1 MLGNQLSSLD
11 LAVFKIP
18 EAHAQTGGALTR
30 FLTPTPP
37 KAELGIVA
45 ILVENDLLEDS
56 ESYET
61 DGEDSALEEHIFTYA
76 ENIQNRL
83 PHTRAI
89 VIGVNSNESTYKIAT
104 VLEKLYYE
112 GADNDLLDTNPLND
126 DFKRE
131 DDNQLVGIVLVGDV
145 PIPVIHEEEGDT
157 APSLYP
163 YTDFYRKRY
172 LYNHDTDR
180 FEYNDAALN
189 PTPEIWHGVIVP
201 PSKNKAKG
209 RQELADYFY
218 KNNQYSKG
226 AAEYNTFNQRLLYYN
241 FPAIDEKLNT
251 FDYNN
256 YKRSVAYSE
265 EIAFKRLNRH
275 LLREMV
281 QEVAA
286 EMEPDKDPDQ
296 RTPLIDDVSIASMS
310 DSTTAEIIKKFT
322 NQENMANPTPNFVQ
336 ALKSYIG
343 RLNPIIARTGRWS
356 EQEYDSLASLIA
368 LRDSYMQNT
377 LMAKGIELENQI
389 NAVIRNVQQQAPVIT
404 GIEIKT
410 TECET
415 EACHVIDEIE
425 TFDFVAFTG
434 GQMVSTMASAEQCG
448 LTRGQKAPAGVPP
461 AKNNSVLVE
470 ANHLYNPDSALIP
483 DPEDDDPPPLE
494 EMEEYINY
502 GGCVANNLYE
512 LDIDVDGDRMERGP
526 RFCKPEEAYWSI
538 VDLAGSKEKELE
550 FYTPAVPEPDEA
562 TGEIPWRCSVE
573 NMSFLPL
580 PRPSGELDE
589 WYDRQNVTDN
599 RETTLRIAINSVYQS
614 MVDAGEIIDPMPEE
628 VLYDPTYFV
637 DYLSPHRRLQLVV
650 HAMLANGN
658 TAMRPFY
665 DGNNSYVAFQITAT
679 TANKYSLIRHTEPT
693 TQTLRNVKKFMTPNT
708 PADGIRS
715 VEFYRNGQ
723 RQLFEYPNL
732 FRLPGNNPEDIAGS
746 LLQMIQAKDSELNQL
761 LGYDANIILQFFGQN
776 PDLTEPILWRKMG
789 IDQKHQLIL
798 EKYVNRDSFLPVP
811 DSNLPVPA
819 TKPDG
824 GYEVLHVLAEGD
836 AQGFQFAINASRLTE
851 AELYDAEMEAAKK
864 EIEDATDGGDD
875 EGDDG
880 DGGLDSGLV
889 YSCGPPDGVEIWEW
903 FDAVYCWI
911 EEEISQLGEMLSL
924 DNVCGGGDLPEPEE
938 IILEDTSK
946 AMEDPNSV
954 PVKLDVTVERGTL
967 VRGESVEV
975 KAKVLN
981 SEEEAIVGYL
991 ENPLAFGLAD
1001 DGIGHFD
1008 QDELEVFTGFGKV
1021 NLIAED
1027 VPGSTQLTVRLGNL
1041 IAPPIPI
1048 RVVEYISVNL
1058 SAVRQTDTRPTY
1070 KITATLVD
1078 PEGNPI
1084 SNINTKLRVRTVKP
1098 SDGLFERGGLVQI
1111 ENGRGETVFY
1121 PNPTSLE
1128 MDLKAQ
1134 HPVYQNDLLHISQ
1147 PPGQP
1152 ARIMINAP
1160 KELPIGKKVNLPI
1173 RVTDVFGNTTPIF
1186 NEPVQIKITDVT
1198 QKYGTLASGTVVIT
1212 EGVGIATVNVG
1223 TETAP
1228 LNLVASHE
1236 ALAPGI
1242 AELSIVAKVTSEE
1255 WAKTYPQNLF
1265 ASFVGFPAGNF
1276 LEDDY
1281 FAGAHLF
1288 NGKTEAAFAF
1298 MSDAPVEPE
1307 AIIHPNYYIETF
1319 RPRHTVTID
1328 ALGDELAVQIVDQK
1342 NLRTLAATTAPLDF
1356 ENIALW
1362 DEDEIPIPG
1371 TIYFE
1376 RTNPNYAVDP
1386 TQNAIYLTDPD
1397 GNPVLTIKKD
1407 YLDFKNYDYR
1417 LVYETEPDEDWMEL
1431 VLVGVLGEIGR
1442 LRLLFN
1448 PRTINSNY
1456 VEIHPELK
1464 ATKQFA
1470 GKSTQDASGLM
1481 LFIPPEEKDEDA
1493 MPSENFGFEGD
1504 NKYILRFAG
1513 GSPAGEATMFNLPPN
1528 AVLLGDPTIQ
1538 LDNPIASSLNYDNTL
1553 GRQIYQ
1559 DSEESDIASLTNF
1572 DFDNDDMEDVAAV
1585 MKDGRIRL
1593 FKQGATDPIIQDR
1606 GDIAFMGDGA
1616 LSIIPFDFKNDG
1628 YDDLLVATD
1637 EGRLA
1642 ILHNNQET
1650 ITRSDIKIKVGKKLY
1665 QILKADMDAD
1675 SYPDLVTVDSR
1686 GDIRIFY
1693 NQSSEL
1699 LRQGAVLPIP
1709 AEDQIPENGVFIGNY
1724 GFSLQLGQN
1733 LKNGLQIRFP
1743 GMPQPDGSTADPPPP
1758 PEPTPPSDNPYGLP
1772 TIIIPETPSTDA
1784 LENFAGRDTSNDLNE
1799 DEIKSHISDLRQE
1812 TEAMQ
1817 ESGQPADSNTLPW
1830 KEGDENEVYF
1840 AQLEDFEINNSAFH
1854 NGLYLSVTKTVENR
1868 DRPAEKNLDL
1878 GEKLLYTI
1886 VLQASKN
1893 VNDFV
1898 LADTVPDALVAD
1910 DKSVKCEG
1918 VGCERFKDD
1927 KKDIYLFVSQLD
1939 LKANQP
1945 IEITYEANVKHTPK
1959 PGISLR
1965 LISEPTTLIGQDQ
1978 AGNPIPF
1985 QAPLDAY
1992 TDIMVSPTYN
2002 TSGQLAAH
2010 YSVAPRAYRLAATQP
2025 AEMDE
2030 ALGDALDGHSDCIAA
2045 LEGLQ
2050 NMTFD
2055 EDNPPPENFMDGIM
2069 EACGMDEISNA
2080 LNDPGKSFA
2089 GDDVLTPEEC
2099 AANPTA
2105 CAGNALD
2112 DLMSSIA
2119 NLSCMGGGCFPMPFN
2134 MAFMAPQS
2142 IPMAMPLISFPAT
2155 LPTPVGPIPFPSFFA
2170 LAPTALGAT
2179 SIPGTYNSMIRF
2191 YMVPTLTGGI
2201 GLSLCW
2207 LNYMGD
2213 STVPPPLIPIPYP
2226 PPIGNCMTFAL
2237 PMSEAPPC
2245 KLLAQLMDKIMATL
2259 NNIVSDINSGVSAV
2273 NSSGLPGE
2281 IQSAQDQGS
2290 GGLEIS
2296 LAINLGDQMKFEPP
2310 VKGFSNLHIGSFDS
2324 IGGAIASWV
2333 DRQTLEI
2340 LNKLLTMPTIR
2351 VILPDVGALFG
2362 SDWDEFNKLVEAFG
2376 NNLDKSNIKE
2386 EKTEGNVDEEKAEIE
2401 GDIGSEIPWL
2411 SAAQIKDLIQNLEK
2425 GALESNFLKNY
2436 EAIEREIRNTST
2448 SPFEQVF
2455 QIANAIPFVNINQH
2469 NIDLKIPWLS
2479 FGQIQ
2484 DFIRDLEQV
2493 RHFYE
2498 KRLDTWEDQLEKFQ
2512 CPDNEDTCAG
2522 KKILEIFIVDLDAFI
2537 NSITQ
2542 NIEVVQSYLRFP
2554 RDFILMKKELADYL
2568 RQIACYLDTYSDM
2581 LGGWLTTIQQQVI
2594 GYAELWYTILEIID
2608 QIEKMI
2614 DVFTNFEDNCDI
2626 CTNERFGNFG
2636 YFTLLGLIL
2645 PDIPI
2650 IKFPKWPDLVIDFSD
2665 LKGSIDI
2672 EMPMIHFVLEPIT
2685 LPSIPKIPFP
2695 DIPTD
2700 LSLLTQLPPLPI
2712 LPGLPELPEL
2722 PPLPAIPTIDLPTLP
2737 PPPKLP
2743 DIGKDFKFIIPLVE
2757 KILEIWCLIKKSFS
2771 PIPEAYMAD
2780 HVVLLT
2786 NRPSYMIPLDFLK
2799 PKIGDIAPID
2809 LGFNELRIETTIYLG
2824 VRLKGALEKLQ
2835 EGADVWN
2842 NMATDWAGYLDEKIS
2857 AELQKMAEDINQG
2870 TQWFEDN
2877 ADPQKL
2883 EDWYEDHVSRVV
2895 YETAQREFEAID
2907 QKYRDIEE
2915 RMQGYSDWLEDNM
2928 QEGMDD
2934 ANQAWVNAMN
2944 EANKAMDE
2952 AGREWADE
2960 LHEAFLAFHWDPFEG
2975 IQQLMKALDEADIDI
2990 GDEMQDALNTVGKE
3004 LGKLVA
3010 EGVLWTQEQVE
3021 EFRKKLNEWFG
3032 ADTPDWVLEF
3042 LESLDEGMG
3051 EAEGA
3056 YDDLTAVPQIP
3067 GNLQK
3072 LLAGQFAQLADII
3085 NTINETEVDY
3095 TVVKE
3100 ALNVPDFTL
3109 PPQLSAIAK
3118 IKTIRHD
3125 LLAYSDQLDGEAIEM
3140 ENANDMLAYIQNQAS
3155 IPSPFEVADLAAP
3168 AIEPAF
3174 SSVAPSS
3181 GNSAPSAPTP
3191 PTLPTAGSDTS
3202 SSLCSG
3208 TCLVD
3213 PDTGYLVQFI
3223 PYFDNPNTSKTAF
3236 VHSGI
3241 NGHSHVVYSDGP
3253 NLYLKRDLEVPLN
3266 ITENIAPSVPNTAFD
3281 LNHFISFG
3289 NTVMPLE
3296 ESANMMSITL
3306 TENSAAS
3313 FEWLESTHPDVYG
3326 YGIEL
3331 ERSILG
3337 YDADKQQNGLADV
3350 TIVLLPPTEDGLLP
3364 EVTVGGQP
3372 IQYGTLAT
3380 SFTDPEEARE
3390 RFGIQ
3395 ARNIVTGG
3403 DMVVFKT
3410 VGNAA
3415 ITLKPTR
3422 AVYFDQYTGP
3432 SFRMNMDNGFY
3443 HIKMTWFD
3451 EFGRTA
3457 NYNRSELLSPQVYVP
3472 APPPI
3477 DVRFNKKFLFPIYKE
3492 GTIHANDIFMD
3503 LSGAYQYYWD
3513 FNQDGL
3519 PEQIGPEI
3527 ILPAQKAPKEFTA
3540 TLIASK
3546 NLEDESFDRHEKS
3559 FKVEIYV
3566 PKINIEQ
3573 EPLALDS
3580 IVQGNMT
3587 PKQEGDDL
3595 SEIPFSLFRKRWGT
3609 WKNLGFLKR
3618 VAGEETIPPLNSQFG
3633 WENNYYSITAEGDY
3647 SINGFSRGPASV
3659 IVRDEGGREIARVH
3673 LETGQAEILNPNY
3686 ELKAVPASR
3695 ELPTRI
3701 IVLKKGFDT
3710 VIFNAY
3716 YISDVNNDILILDEP
3731 LDQENVEAIGV
3742 TIGDRNLA
3750 DTIIARNMP
3759 GYAESYPGGAAIF
3772 NDATQLNI
3780 ALINS
3785 DGAVRMMQKG
3795 YGFRLKNEGILFERV
3810 IFEIFDEATGAPVFD
3825 VFIRANF
3832 NNLEIRQD
3840 ELWNEIKTTIGYLKE
3855 TIKPLFASL
3864 IAQAPPAPESPFP
3877 DLDASHPFYQQIL
3890 DLYKRRI
3897 VSGYGDGTFQPDAK
3911 LSRAEFVKIA
3921 LGATNCFDCSRPSD
3935 PVKEKYTGTPP
3946 FPDVYLPAWY
3956 FYCIAIA
3963 KDLSMITGYGD
3974 GFFRPGQNI
3983 SRAEAA
3989 AILLRQSGIEI
4000 QEAPEEAFIDV
4011 PDYAWYKDYV
4021 YTAVEIGLVQNQLG
4035 FVFPDEEITRGE
4047 FAFMAS
4053 SILSLQDCKL
4063 VDSDEDGMPDWWE
4076 MENNLDP
4083 LYAGDAP
4090 LDNDEDGFS
4099 NLNEFRMGTDPNDP
4113 SDPGYIPPDEICP
4126 CLDNPNQNDTDDDGI
4141 IDACDEDL
4149 DNDGVKN
4156 VMCLFDDNG
4165 LVDPEKA
4172 AESDD
4177 NCIFVGNAPQTDQ
4190 DTDGVGDACY
4200 PVDQCPEIPEDIDG
4214 INDLDGCPE
4223 VYDETADSSDR
4234 IAENLPGVYV
4244 NGGPAC
4250 NFLDYEADLVDGDII
4265 MTAIT
4270 DVDTHEVIYER
4281 SGEITY

>member
-1 MLGNQLSSLD
+1 MLGNQLGSLD
-11 LAVFKIP
+11 ISVFKIP

-30 FLTPTPP
+30 LLNPQLP

-45 ILVENDLLEDS
+45 ILADNQLLEDKK
-56 ESYET
+56 SYVTE
-61 DGEDSALEEHIFTYA
+61 DEEGEVLEETTLEKHIFTYA
-76 ENIQNRL
+76 RNIQNRL

-89 VIGVNSNESTYKIAT
+89 VIGVDSNESTYKIAT

-126 DFKRE
+126 DFKHE
-131 DDNQLVGIVLVGDV
+131 DDNQLVGVVLVGDV
-145 PIPVIHEEEGDT
+145 PIPVVYEAEGDT

-172 LYNHDTDR
+172 IYNHNTDR

-201 PSKNKAKG
+201 PSKNEAEG
-209 RQELADYFY
+209 RQQLADYFY

-226 AAEYNTFNQRLLYYN
+226 KDGYSDFNQRLLYYN

-256 YKRSVAYSE
+256 YKRSVRYAE
-265 EIAFKRLNRH
+265 EIAFGRSNRH

-286 EMEPDKDPDQ
+286 EMEPDKAPEE
-296 RTPLIDDVSIASMS
+296 RTPLIDDIAISSMS
-310 DSTTAEIIKKFT
+310 DFTTAEIIKKFT

-356 EQEYDSLASLIA
+356 EQEYDSFASLIT

-377 LMAKGIELENQI
+377 LLGKNIELENRI
-389 NAVIRNVQQQAPVIT
+389 NAAIRGVQELVPVIT

-425 TFDFVAFTG
+425 TFDFTAFTG
-434 GQMVSTMASAEQCG
+434 GQMVSTIASAEQCG
-448 LTRGQKAPAGVPP
+448 LLRGQETPAGVPLT
-461 AKNNSVLVE
+461 KNNSVLVE

-483 DPEDDDPPPLE
+483 DPDDHSPPPLE

-512 LDIDVDGDRMERGP
+512 LDVEANGDRMQRGP
-526 RFCKPEEAYWSI
+526 RFCKPDEAYWSI
-538 VDLAGSKEKELE
+538 LDLAGAKEKKLT
-550 FYTPAVPEPDEA
+550 FYMPADPEPDELM
-562 TGEIPWRCSVE
+562 GEIPWRCSVE

-580 PRPSGELDE
+580 PRPNDDDLDE
-589 WYDRQNVTDN
+589 WYDDQNVTDD
-599 RETTLRIAINSVYQS
+599 RETTLRIAVNKVYQS

-628 VLYDPTYFV
+628 ALYDPSYLIDF
-637 DYLSPHRRLQLVV
+637 LSPHRRLQLVAR
-650 HAMLANGN
+650 AMLAGGN
-658 TAMRPFY
+658 TAMRPFF
-665 DGNNSYVAFQITAT
+665 DGNNSYVKFEITAM

-693 TQTLRNVKKFMTPNT
+693 TQTLKSVKKFMTPNT
-708 PADGIRS
+708 PADGIRFA
-715 VEFYRNGQ
+715 EFYRGGQ
-723 RQLFEYPNL
+723 QRLFEYPNL
-732 FRLPGNNPEDIAGS
+732 FRLPGNNANDVAKN
-746 LLQMIQAKDSELNQL
+746 LLQMIREKDAELNSL
-761 LGYDANIILQFFGQN
+761 LGYDANLILQFFNEN
-776 PDLTEPILWRKMG
+776 PNLTEPILWRKMG
-789 IDQKHQLIL
+789 IDQKHQLIF
-798 EKYVNRDSFLPVP
+798 EKYVDRDSFLPVP
-811 DSNLPVPA
+811 NPNAPA
-819 TKPDG
+819 PAAKPDG
-824 GYEVLHVLAEGD
+824 GYEVLHLQAEGD
-836 AQGFQFAINASRLTE
+836 TQSFRFAINASRLTD
-851 AELYDAEMEAAKK
+851 AELYDAELEEAKQA
-864 EIEDATDGGDD
+864 IEDAEGGGDE
-875 EGDDG
+875 EGG
-880 DGGLDSGLV
+880 EGESGLDNGAV
-889 YSCGPPDGVEIWEW
+889 YSCGPASGVEIWEW

-911 EEEISQLGEMLSL
+911 EEEISKLGELLSL
-924 DNVCGGGDLPEPEE
+924 DNSCGGGDLPEPGEE
-938 IILEDTSK
+938 TILEDTSK
-946 AMEDPNSV
+946 AVEDPNSA
-954 PVKLDVTVERGTL
+954 PAKLDVIVERGTL
-967 VRGESVEV
+967 VRGESAPI
-975 KAKVLN
+975 KARVLN

-991 ENPLAFGLAD
+991 EDPLTFSLANES
-1001 DGIGHFD
+1001 IGHFD

-1021 NLIAED
+1021 NLVAED
-1027 VPGSTQLTVRLGNL
+1027 TPGFTQLNVRLGSL
-1041 IAPPIPI
+1041 SAPPVSI
-1048 RVVEYISVNL
+1048 RVLESIQIHL
-1058 SAVRQTDTRPTY
+1058 SAVRQTDIRPTY
-1070 KITATLVD
+1070 KITVTLTD
-1078 PEGNPI
+1078 PDGNPI
-1084 SNINTKLRVRTVKP
+1084 DNINTKLRVRTVKP

-1111 ENGRGETVFY
+1111 ENGHGETTFY

-1128 MDLKAQ
+1128 LDLKAQ
-1134 HPVYQNDLLHISQ
+1134 HPVYQSELLHISQ

-1152 ARIMINAP
+1152 ARIFIDAP
-1160 KELPIGKKVNLPI
+1160 KDLPIGEKINLPV

-1186 NEPVQIKITDVT
+1186 NEPVQIKVTKAT
-1198 QKYGTLASGTVVIT
+1198 QKYGEVTSNVAVIT
-1212 EGVGIATVNVG
+1212 NGKGIITVNVG

-1228 LNLVASHE
+1228 LNLIASHE
-1236 ALAPGI
+1236 ALVPGT
-1242 AELSIVAKVTSEE
+1242 AELSITAKVTSEE
-1255 WAKTYPQNLF
+1255 WARTYPQNLF
-1265 ASFVGFPAGNF
+1265 ASLVGFPAGNF
-1276 LEDDY
+1276 LEDNY

-1288 NGKTEAAFAF
+1288 NGKTEAVFAF

-1307 AIIHPNYYIETF
+1307 VIIHPNYYIETF
-1319 RPRHTVTID
+1319 RPRHTVTVD
-1328 ALGDELAVQIVDQK
+1328 ALGNELAVQILDQK
-1342 NLRTLAATTAPLDF
+1342 NLRTLAATLIPLDF
-1356 ENIALW
+1356 GKVAVW
-1362 DEDEIPIPG
+1362 EDETPEAG
-1371 TIYFE
+1371 TMYFE
-1376 RTNPNYAVDP
+1376 LTNPNYAIDP
-1386 TQNAIYLTDPD
+1386 TKNTIYLTDPD
-1397 GNPVLTIKKD
+1397 GNLVLA
-1407 YLDFKNYDYR
+1407 LRKNYLEFQNFDYR
-1417 LVYETEPDEDWMEL
+1417 LTYETEPDEDWMEL
-1431 VLVGVLGEIGR
+1431 VLTGPIGEVGR
-1442 LRLLFN
+1442 LRLLFT
-1448 PRTINSNY
+1448 PRTIAPDT
-1456 VEIHPELK
+1456 VEIHPELQAVK
-1464 ATKQFA
+1464 QYAGESTK
-1470 GKSTQDASGLM
+1470 DAAGLM
-1481 LFIPPEEKDEDA
+1481 LFIPPEGKDEEA
-1493 MPSENFGFEGD
+1493 MPGENFGFEGD

-1513 GSPAGEATMFNLPPN
+1513 GSPAGEAVMLNLPPN

-1538 LDNPIASSLNYDNTL
+1538 LNNPISSNLNYDNTI

-1559 DSEESDIASLTNF
+1559 DQEGADVAALTNF
-1572 DFDNDDMEDVAAV
+1572 DFNNDGMEDVAAV

-1593 FKQGATDPIIQDR
+1593 FEQGPTDPLIQDR
-1606 GDIAFMGDGA
+1606 GNIAFMGDGA

-1642 ILHNNQET
+1642 ILHNDQET

-1665 QILKADMDAD
+1665 QILKEDMDAD
-1675 SYPDLVTVDSR
+1675 GYPDLVTVDSR

-1699 LRQGAVLPIP
+1699 LRRGATLPIP

-1733 LKNGLQIRFP
+1733 LKGDLQIRFP
-1743 GMPQPDGSTADPPPP
+1743 GMPQPDGTITPPPPP
-1758 PEPTPPSDNPYGLP
+1758 PEPEPEKEGPYGLP
-1772 TIIIPETPSTDA
+1772 VVTIPETPSTEF
-1784 LENFAGRDTSNDLNE
+1784 LGEFADRDTSGDLS
-1799 DEIKSHISDLRQE
+1799 DEEIQAHIADLRQE
-1812 TEAMQ
+1812 TETAQ
-1817 ESGQPADSNTLPW
+1817 ENGQPADINKLPW
-1830 KEGDENEVYF
+1830 KEGDESEVYF
-1840 AQLEDFEINNSAFH
+1840 APIGDFEVNNSAFH
-1854 NGLYLSVTKTVENR
+1854 NGLYFAVEKTVVNR
-1868 DRPAEKNLDL
+1868 DRPTDKTLDL
-1878 GEKLLYTI
+1878 GEPLLYTLI
-1886 VLQASKN
+1886 LQASKN
-1893 VNDFV
+1893 INNFV
-1898 LADTVPDALVAD
+1898 LADTVPDALIAD
-1910 DKSVKCEG
+1910 EKSVKCEG

-1927 KKDIYLFVSQLD
+1927 LKGIYLFVSQLD

-1945 IEITYEANVKHTPK
+1945 IRITYEASVKHTPK
-1959 PGISLR
+1959 PSVTLERISA
-1965 LISEPTTLIGQDQ
+1965 PTTLIGRDQ
-1978 AGNPIPF
+1978 AGNSVSFRAPIDP
-1985 QAPLDAY
+1985 Y
-1992 TDIMVSPTYN
+1992 TDLFVSPTYN

-2010 YSVAPRAYRLAATQP
+2010 YSVAPRAYRLAATEP
-2025 AEMDE
+2025 ADIDE
-2030 ALGDALDGHSDCIAA
+2030 ALADALGDHEDCMAA
-2045 LEGLQ
+2045 LNGLQ

-2055 EDNPPPENFMDGIM
+2055 EDNPPPDNFMDGIM
-2069 EACGMDEISNA
+2069 AACGMDTISNA
-2080 LNDPGKSFA
+2080 LNDPGKNLT

-2099 AANPTA
+2099 AADPTA
-2105 CAGNALD
+2105 CAGSALD

-2134 MAFMAPQS
+2134 MAFLAPQS

-2245 KLLAQLMDKIMATL
+2245 KLIAKLMEKLVALM
-2259 NNIVSDINSGVSAV
+2259 NNMVSDINSGMSAV
-2273 NSSGLPGE
+2273 NSAGLPAE
-2281 IQSAQDQGS
+2281 IQSAQDQGA

-2310 VKGFSNLHIGSFDS
+2310 AKGFSNIHVGSFDS

-2351 VILPDVGALFG
+2351 VILPDIGALFG

-2376 NNLDKSNIKE
+2376 NNLDKK
-2386 EKTEGNVDEEKAEIE
+2386 NVDEQKPVPE
-2401 GDIGSEIPWL
+2401 GG
-2411 SAAQIKDLIQNLEK
+2411 
-2425 GALESNFLKNY
+2425 FLANY
-2436 EAIEREIRNTST
+2436 EALERELRNTST
-2448 SPFEQVF
+2448 SPFEQVL
-2455 QIANAIPFVNINQH
+2455 QIANAIPFVDISQH
-2469 NIDLKIPWLS
+2469 NIDFKIPWLS
-2479 FGQIQ
+2479 FAQIQ
-2484 DFIRDLEQV
+2484 DFVRDLEQV
-2493 RHFYE
+2493 KNYYE
-2498 KRLDTWEDQLEKFQ
+2498 RQLNKWKDQLEKFQ
-2512 CPDNEDTCAG
+2512 CPDDEDTCVG
-2522 KKILEIFIVDLDAFI
+2522 RKILEIFIVDLDAFI
-2537 NSITQ
+2537 NSISQ

-2554 RDFILMKKELADYL
+2554 RDFILLKKELADYL
-2568 RQIACYLDTYSDM
+2568 RQIACYLDAYSEM
-2581 LGGWLTTIQQQVI
+2581 LGGWLATIQQQVI
-2594 GYAELWYTILEIID
+2594 GYAELYYTILEIID
-2608 QIEKMI
+2608 QIEKLI
-2614 DVFTNFEDNCDI
+2614 DVFTNFEDSCDI

-2685 LPSIPKIPFP
+2685 LPEIPRIPFP
-2695 DIPTD
+2695 DLPTD

-2722 PPLPAIPTIDLPTLP
+2722 PPLPAIPTLDLPTLP

-2743 DIGKDFKFIIPLVE
+2743 NIGKDFKFIIPLVE
-2757 KILEIWCLIKKSFS
+2757 KILDIWCLIKKSFS

-2780 HVVLLT
+2780 DIVLLT

-2799 PKIGDIAPID
+2799 PKFGDIAPID

-2824 VRLKGALEKLQ
+2824 IRLKTALEKLQ

-2842 NMATDWAGYLDEKIS
+2842 NMATDWAGYIDKKIS
-2857 AELQKMAEDINQG
+2857 EKLQKMADEINEG
-2870 TQWFEDN
+2870 TQLFEEYV
-2877 ADPQKL
+2877 DPQKL
-2883 EDWYEDHVSRVV
+2883 EDWYEDHVNRVV
-2895 YETAQREFEAID
+2895 YENLEREFEAID
-2907 QKYRDIEE
+2907 QKYRNIED
-2915 RMQGYSDWLEDNM
+2915 RMQAYSDSLESGM
-2928 QEGMDD
+2928 QEGMDGV
-2934 ANQAWVNAMN
+2934 NQAWVNTMDKV
-2944 EANKAMDE
+2944 NKAMEE
-2952 AGREWADE
+2952 AGKEWADD
-2960 LHEAFLAFHWDPFEG
+2960 LHEAFLTFHFDPFEG
-2975 IQQLMKALDEADIDI
+2975 IQQLMKTLDYYDIDI
-2990 GDEMQDALNTVGKE
+2990 SNEIQDALNTAGKE
-3004 LGKLVA
+3004 IGKVIA
-3010 EGVLWTQEQVE
+3010 KGVLWTQDQIEKLQDALE
-3021 EFRKKLNEWFG
+3021 EIFG
-3032 ADTPDWVLEF
+3032 VDMPDWVMEF
-3042 LESLDEGMG
+3042 LESLNEGM
-3051 EAEGA
+3051 ESVEEG
-3056 YDDLTAVPQIP
+3056 YDDLTAVPQVP

-3072 LLAGQFAQLADII
+3072 LLASQFTQLTDII
-3085 NTINETEVDY
+3085 NAINETDVDY
-3095 TVVKE
+3095 KVVKE
-3100 ALNVPDFTL
+3100 ALGVPDYTL
-3109 PPQLSAIAK
+3109 PLQPPAIAK

-3125 LLAYSDQLDGEAIEM
+3125 LLAYGDQMDREVAEM
-3140 ENANDMLAYIQNQAS
+3140 ERSNDMFAYLQAQATQPPVFEIAELAE
-3155 IPSPFEVADLAAP
+3155 PAAK
-3168 AIEPAF
+3168 PAF
-3174 SSVAPSS
+3174 SSA
-3181 GNSAPSAPTP
+3181 APTAESPAPDTPVP
-3191 PTLPTAGSDTS
+3191 PALPTAGPDDGS
-3202 SSLCSG
+3202 SGLCSG

-3213 PDTGYLVQFI
+3213 PVTGMPVQFI
-3223 PYFDNPNTSKTAF
+3223 PYFDNPNTSKIAF

-3241 NGHSHVVYSDGP
+3241 EGHSHVVYSDGP

-3266 ITENIAPSVPNTAFD
+3266 ITENIAPGVPEDPFD
-3281 LNHFISFG
+3281 LDHFISFG
-3289 NTVMPLE
+3289 DTVMPPKE
-3296 ESANMMSITL
+3296 AANMMSITL

-3364 EVTVGGQP
+3364 QVTVGGQQL
-3372 IQYGTLAT
+3372 QYGTLAT
-3380 SFTDPEEARE
+3380 SLDDPEEVRE

-3403 DMVVFKT
+3403 DMVVFNTIKN
-3410 VGNAA
+3410 VA
-3415 ITLKPTR
+3415 ITLKPNR

-3451 EFGRTA
+3451 TFGRTA
-3457 NYNRSELLSPQVYVP
+3457 NYNHSELLSPQVYVP
-3472 APPPI
+3472 ASPPVDI
-3477 DVRFNKKFLFPIYKE
+3477 RFSQKFLFPVYKK
-3492 GTIHANDIFMD
+3492 GVVNATDLFMD

-3519 PEQIGPEI
+3519 PEQVGPEMTI
-3527 ILPAQKAPKEFTA
+3527 PPQKAPKEFTV

-3546 NLEDESFDRHEKS
+3546 DLQDESFDRYEKQ
-3559 FKVEIYV
+3559 FAVEIYV
-3566 PKINIEQ
+3566 PKISLEQ
-3573 EPLALDS
+3573 EPLATDG
-3580 IVQGNMT
+3580 IVQGTLT
-3587 PKQEGDDL
+3587 PKQEGDDV
-3595 SEIPFSLFRKRWGT
+3595 SEIPFSIFRKRWGT
-3609 WKNLGFLKR
+3609 WKNLGFLKKI
-3618 VAGEETIPPLNSQFG
+3618 AGEETVPPLSDQFG
-3633 WENNYYSITAEGDY
+3633 WENNYYTISEAGDY
-3647 SINGFSRGPASV
+3647 VVSGFSRAPAPV
-3659 IVRDEGGREIARVH
+3659 IVRDEGGREVARVH
-3673 LETGQAEILNPNY
+3673 LETGQVEILDPDY
-3686 ELKAVPASR
+3686 ELQAIPASR

-3701 IVLKKGFDT
+3701 VVLKKGFDT
-3710 VIFNAY
+3710 VIFNVY

-3731 LDQENVEAIGV
+3731 LDQENVEEIGV
-3742 TIGDRNLA
+3742 TIGDRNLN

-3772 NDATQLNI
+3772 DDATQLNI
-3780 ALINS
+3780 ALLNS
-3785 DGAVRMMQKG
+3785 DGAVRMMQTG

-3810 IFEIFDEATGAPVFD
+3810 IFEIFDESTGEPVFD

-3832 NNLEIRQD
+3832 NNLEIRTD

-3855 TIKPLFASL
+3855 AIKPLFASL
-3864 IAQAPPAPESPFP
+3864 IAQASAPASESPFP

-3890 DLYKRRI
+3890 ELYERRI

-3935 PVKEKYTGTPP
+3935 PVKEKYTGTHP
-3946 FPDVYLPAWY
+3946 FPDVSLPAWY

-3963 KDLSMITGYGD
+3963 KDLEMVTGYGD

-4000 QEAPEEAFIDV
+4000 QEAPDEAFIDV

-4021 YTAVEIGLVQNQLG
+4021 YTAVEIGLIQNQLG
-4035 FVFPDEEITRGE
+4035 FVFPEEEITRGE

-4053 SILSLQDCKL
+4053 GVLDIQDCKL
-4063 VDSDEDGMPDWWE
+4063 VDTDEDGMPDWWE

-4083 LYAGDAP
+4083 LFAGDAP

-4099 NLNEFRMGTDPNDP
+4099 NLDEFRMGTDPNDP
-4113 SDPGYIPPDEICP
+4113 SDPGYIPPEEICP
-4126 CLDNPNQNDTDDDGI
+4126 CLDNPNQNDTDGDGI
-4141 IDACDEDL
+4141 IDACDDDL

-4156 VMCLFDDNG
+4156 VICVFDDNG
-4165 LVDPEKA
+4165 LVDPDKA

-4177 NCIFVGNAPQTDQ
+4177 NCIFVGNAPQADA
-4190 DTDGVGDACY
+4190 DGDGVGDLCY

-4250 NFLDYEADLVDGDII
+4250 YFLDYEADLVDGDII